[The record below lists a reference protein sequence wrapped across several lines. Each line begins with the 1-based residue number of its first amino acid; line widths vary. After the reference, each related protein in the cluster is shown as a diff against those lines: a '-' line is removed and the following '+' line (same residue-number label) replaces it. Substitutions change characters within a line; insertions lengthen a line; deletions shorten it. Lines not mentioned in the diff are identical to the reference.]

1 MSLGSRVRLR
11 SQVFRLQSVWRSEP
25 ESTLKDSG
33 TTGFRVLGLGLGFR
47 VSMMFRLRVVCQNAE
62 SSFKPQLWML
72 KQRQT
77 SVYSLGA

>member
-33 TTGFRVLGLGLGFR
+33 TTGFRVLGLGLG
-47 VSMMFRLRVVCQNAE
+47 V
-62 SSFKPQLWML
+62 
-72 KQRQT
+72 
-77 SVYSLGA
+77 